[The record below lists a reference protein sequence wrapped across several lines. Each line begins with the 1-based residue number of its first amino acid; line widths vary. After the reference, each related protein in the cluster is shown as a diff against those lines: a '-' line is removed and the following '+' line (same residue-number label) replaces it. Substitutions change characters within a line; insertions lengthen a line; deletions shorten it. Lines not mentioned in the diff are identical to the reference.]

1 MLFYQAKNFLKEVV
15 VNFFKDGAL
24 EHSAAISFYVI
35 LSFPAFL
42 LIAVSIGGLLLE
54 QAEIQRQIITYIQQI
69 TELENTQFL
78 ENILVQAV
86 DFNTEISTLISSILL
101 IVTAS
106 AVLIALQE
114 ALNDIWGITEKPDSM
129 IRNFL
134 VDRSVSLIA
143 LFILGLLF
151 IANTLLEILFGLGIG
166 LIANYLP
173 FSNTILNSVNFALG
187 ILLIFLI
194 FLFIF
199 KFLPDV
205 KISWWDGIVGAVVT
219 TSLFLLGKNI
229 ISWYLSSK
237 NLSSAYGAASSVIL
251 FLLWVYYSTLI
262 LFFGAE
268 VTQVY
273 SNRFGSG
280 ISPSENAEFKDS
292 KLQSQSKLRRLVNLI
307 NPWHEE

>member
-1 MLFYQAKNFLKEVV
+1 
-15 VNFFKDGAL
+15 
-24 EHSAAISFYVI
+24 
-35 LSFPAFL
+35 
-42 LIAVSIGGLLLE
+42 
-54 QAEIQRQIITYIQQI
+54 
-69 TELENTQFL
+69 
-78 ENILVQAV
+78 
-86 DFNTEISTLISSILL
+86 LISSILL

-173 FSNTILNSVNFALG
+173 FSNTILNSVNFTLG

-219 TSLFLLGKNI
+219 TLLFLLGKNI
-229 ISWYLSSK
+229 IGWYLSSK
-237 NLSSAYGAASSVIL
+237 NLSSAYGAASSVVL

-273 SNRFGSG
+273 SDRFGSG